1 MTTSTKTSA
10 DDKTTSLI
18 FVFETEE
25 LTCCLGRV
33 DAYSIWKEKTK
44 KKKLNNNN
52 RKWKYCRANEEKL
65 ENKEKIIYNI
75 SCLSLT
81 TPHGGDRRKQ
91 QQ

>member
-1 MTTSTKTSA
+1 MNNDYIYKASA

-44 KKKLNNNN
+44 KKPQQQQQKMKVLL
-52 RKWKYCRANEEKL
+52 WNEENL

-75 SCLSLT
+75 SN
-81 TPHGGDRRKQ
+81 PDI
-91 QQ
+91 